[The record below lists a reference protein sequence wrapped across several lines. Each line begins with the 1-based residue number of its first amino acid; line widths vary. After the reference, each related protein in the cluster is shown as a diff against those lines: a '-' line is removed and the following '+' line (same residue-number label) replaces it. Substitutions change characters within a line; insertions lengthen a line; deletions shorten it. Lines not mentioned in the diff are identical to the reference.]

1 MSAKPGNWDR
11 FNLFRVSVTLLLL
24 NPLLLLLAKALAS
37 AFSLTSITLIL
48 LVLTSLLSIGNPVW
62 VAVTIAL
69 EDFTF
74 LNYFLI
80 NPIHTFRIEKG
91 DDVVTLM
98 VFLAASIS
106 VSLLLKTLA
115 NRKDE
120 IENLLEKFEQLGRR
134 PEKSLPPQIF
144 TMGQWQVDLAHRTLA
159 KGGKSVSEP
168 HLTPTEWKILDLLVK
183 REGGLV
189 SHEEILKGAWG
200 EQYSSETNYLR
211 LYLSQLRKK
220 FEENPKK
227 PVLLITEQGVGYR
240 AIAKRVDAQ

>member
-1 MSAKPGNWDR
+1 MSANPGNWDR
-11 FNLFRVSVTLLLL
+11 FNLFRVSTTLLLL
-24 NPLLLLLAKALAS
+24 NPLLLLFVKALTA

-48 LVLTSLLSIGNPVW
+48 LCLTSILSIGNPVW
-62 VAVTIAL
+62 VAITVAL

-80 NPIHTFRIEKG
+80 NPVHTFRIENS

-98 VFLAASIS
+98 VFLFASIS

-120 IENLLEKFEQLGRR
+120 IGLLLAKFDQLGRR
-134 PEKSLPPQIF
+134 HEKSAPSQIYL
-144 TMGQWQVDLAHRTLA
+144 MGAWLIDIGHRTIARDGESGSDL
-159 KGGKSVSEP
+159 
-168 HLTPTEWKILDLLVK
+168 HLTPTEWKLLEILVK
-183 REGGLV
+183 NEGGLV
-189 SHEEILKGAWG
+189 SHEQILKYAWG
-200 EQYSSETNYLR
+200 QQYSAETNYLR

-220 FEENPKK
+220 FEVNPKK

-240 AIAKRVDAQ
+240 AIAKRVEQQ